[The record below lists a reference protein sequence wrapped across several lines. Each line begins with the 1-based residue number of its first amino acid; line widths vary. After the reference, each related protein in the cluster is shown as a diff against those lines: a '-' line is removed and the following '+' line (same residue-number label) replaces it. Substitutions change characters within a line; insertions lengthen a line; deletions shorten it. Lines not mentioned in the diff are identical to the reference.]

1 MSAAAPTIWHEA
13 NQRHLGAALAEVR
26 AVLDRSAGLDVPHE
40 PTEAVDVEAVGAPAA
55 LEQVVR
61 AFGLSPFERAVLVL
75 CAGVE
80 LASSFAETCARAQ
93 GGGSGAPTFGLALAA
108 LPEAH
113 WSALAPTAPL
123 RRWRLVEVGAGD
135 RLVDSPLR
143 IDERVLH
150 HLNGVQHLDENLLG
164 FVFPEELRE
173 LVPSHEAVAEAVAD
187 AWALNREDVL
197 PAIQLNGAEPSG
209 KRDVA
214 AAACARVGLGLLRM
228 PAGVIPSGAAEFD
241 ALVRL
246 WTRESVLSGAALLL
260 DADEI
265 EATDAARL
273 ALVRRFVDEAGGPL
287 LLASRER
294 VRIARRPT
302 VAFDVGRP
310 TRPEQRDLWATALGE
325 RAATLNGHVDR
336 VTDQFDLSGPAIR
349 AASLRALDATR
360 PTADALWDACRV
372 QARQELGGLARSV
385 EPRATWDDLVLP
397 EPQRRT
403 LRAIEAHVRHRLR
416 VHEAW
421 GFGARSG
428 KGLGITALFSGH
440 SGTGKTLA
448 AEVLAHALGLDLY
461 HIDLSAVVSKYIGET
476 ETNLRR
482 VFDAAEAGGA
492 VLLFDEADALF
503 GKRSE
508 VKDSHDRYA
517 NLEVSYLLQRMEA
530 YRGLAV
536 LTTNLKNAIDD
547 AFERRLRFRVAFPF
561 PDAPQRAS
569 IWRRVFPAQTPTD
582 GLDPD
587 ALAGLNATGGTIR
600 NVALHAAF
608 LAAEADTP
616 VEMAHVRQAAR
627 DVYAQL
633 EKPLTD
639 RELAGWS

>member
-1 MSAAAPTIWHEA
+1 MSAAAPTSWHEA
-13 NQRHLGAALAEVR
+13 NQRHLGAALDEVR
-26 AVLDRSAGLDVPHE
+26 AALDRAAGLDADSADE
-40 PTEAVDVEAVGAPAA
+40 PTEAVDFAAFGAPAA

-61 AFGLSPFERAVLVL
+61 AFGLSPFERAVLLL
-75 CAGVE
+75 CAGME
-80 LASSFAETCARAQ
+80 LTAAFAEACARA
-93 GGGSGAPTFGLALAA
+93 GSDRPTFGLALAS

-123 RRWRLVEVGAGD
+123 RRWRLLEVGSGE

-143 IDERVLH
+143 LDERLLH

-164 FVFPEELRE
+164 FVYPEAGGE

-187 AWALNREDVL
+187 VWARNREPAL
-197 PAIQLNGAEPSG
+197 PAIQLNGVEPSG

-214 AAACARVGLGLLRM
+214 AAACARLGLGLFRM
-228 PAGVIPSGAAEFD
+228 PASVIPGGAAEFD
-241 ALVRL
+241 ALVQL
-246 WTRESVLSGAALLL
+246 WTRESALSGAALLL
-260 DADEI
+260 DADEV
-265 EATDAARL
+265 APSDTAMT
-273 ALVRRFVDEAGGPL
+273 LVRRLVDEAGGPL
-287 LLASRER
+287 ILASRER
-294 VRIARRPT
+294 TRTARRPT

-310 TRPEQRDLWATALGE
+310 TRPEQRALWTAALGE
-325 RAATLNGHVDR
+325 HAATLNGHVGR
-336 VTDQFDLSGPAIR
+336 VTDQFDLSGPSIR
-349 AASLRALDATR
+349 AASLRALDARR
-360 PTADALWDACRV
+360 PAADALWDACRV
-372 QARQELGGLARSV
+372 QARQELDGLARSV

-397 EPQRRT
+397 EPQLRT

-416 VHEAW
+416 VHEDW
-421 GFGARSG
+421 GFGARSDR
-428 KGLGITALFSGH
+428 GLGITALFSGH

-448 AEVLAHALGLDLY
+448 AEVLANVLGLDLY

-561 PDAPQRAS
+561 PDAPQRAA

-587 ALAGLNATGGTIR
+587 TLAGLNATGGTIR

-608 LAAEADTP
+608 LAAEADGP
-616 VEMAHVRQAAR
+616 VRMAHVRQAAR